1 MKGGGS
7 PALVTAKSG
16 DDYHISSR
24 NINRP
29 RVVKIQLSQVVKI
42 RLLFP
47 LIFCGVLGKNIIGPD

>member
-47 LIFCGVLGKNIIGPD
+47 AELPIYVTWMKLLF